1 MKLIAFL
8 YEGVPTIGSVES
20 GRVFPIAPRDSFFD
34 DANRWLAEPQQ
45 REAGLPLDGVVQVPA
60 VRSDCNVVCV
70 GLNYRDHAH
79 ESGLDLPPSP
89 SIFGRWVST
98 LSVDGA
104 PVSVPACEAGLDWEV
119 ELAVIIGTQIDRS
132 SGRAEPSDVLAYS
145 VFNDISARGRQFD
158 TSQWTLGKN
167 ADSSGPL
174 GPVLVTADEFH
185 GWPQLDLELRVNGQ
199 VRQTGNTGE
208 MIHSIPDLIAYVTQ
222 TLTLRPG
229 DLIATGTPSG
239 VGFKCDPPVLLHA
252 GDMVEAEIESIGVL
266 RTPII

>member
-1 MKLIAFL
+1 MKFIAYL
-8 YEGVPTIGSVES
+8 HEGIPTVGSVELGNVS
-20 GRVFPIAPRDSFFD
+20 PIAPRDAFFED
-34 DANRWLAEPQQ
+34 LNRWLVQTPNHDSAKPIQS
-45 REAGLPLDGVVQVPA
+45 VVQIPA

-70 GLNYRDHAH
+70 GLNYPDHAQ
-79 ESGLDLPPSP
+79 ESGLFVPPSP

-98 LSVDGA
+98 LSVNGD
-104 PVSVPACEAGLDWEV
+104 PVAVPECEDGLDWEV
-119 ELAVIIGTQIDRS
+119 ELAVIVGKRLDRT
-132 SGRAEPSDVLAYS
+132 SGRAEPTDILGYS

-167 ADSSGPL
+167 ADASGPL
-174 GPVLVTADEFH
+174 GPVVVTADEFN
-185 GWPQLDLELRVNGQ
+185 GFPELNLQLRVNGE

-208 MIHSIPDLIAYVTQ
+208 MIHSIPDLIDYITQ

-252 GDMVEAEIESIGVL
+252 GDVVEAEIESIGIL